1 MNFLDN
7 LKDEVNFTTT
17 ENGAVALEST
27 KNKVL
32 DAFATLGSMK
42 NAPEETIIKTFN
54 DAFLEDRALAMRL
67 LFYIRDIR
75 GGQGMRRV
83 FRVIVKFLANNYPQ
97 LVVKNLDNFLFFGRG
112 DDVLCL
118 LDTPIKDKA
127 LKWIDLVIADDMNS
141 LLEDGGQPSLL
152 AKWLPSENASSK
164 ETKRYGAMVR
174 KAMNISPKQYRKLL
188 KTLRARINVVET
200 LMSRNKWE
208 QINFNKLPSRAAMI
222 YSDAFMRH
230 VQDNYV
236 DYLQHLSVGRA
247 NINAKALFPVDIIHK
262 VINKICWTPSLKDQ
276 YLLTALWEALPNY
289 FEEREETGLCVVDV
303 SGSMYGIPME
313 VAISLGMYCA
323 DKAKGPFKNHFIT
336 FSQNPKLVEIK
347 GDNIFEKVRCMS
359 RSDWGMNTNLE
370 KVFDLILDTAV
381 HNHMTQEDLPSKLY
395 IISDMQFDAAQT
407 TIRWEGNIK
416 PKPFMETM
424 KLKYAEAGYTMPA
437 IVYWNVRNSDCGM
450 FQSTF
455 EGENCAMVSGYSP
468 SLFKAILD
476 GTEFET
482 ETIIKDGKEV
492 KVEKQKLDPMNVML
506 TTLMNER
513 YNRVITK

>member
-17 ENGAVALEST
+17 ENGAVVLEST

-42 NAPEETIIKTFN
+42 NASEEDIIKTFN
-54 DAFLEDRALAMRL
+54 DAFLEDQALAMRL

-118 LDTPIKDKA
+118 LDTPIKDKV

-141 LLEDGGQPSLL
+141 LLEGGGQPSLL

-164 ETKRYGAMVR
+164 ETKRYGVMVR

-188 KTLRARINVVET
+188 KTLRTRINVVET

-262 VINKICWTPSLKDQ
+262 VLNKIWTPSLKDQ

-289 FEEREETGLCVVDV
+289 FEGREETGICVVDV
-303 SGSMYGIPME
+303 SGSMYGTPIE

-359 RSDWGMNTNLE
+359 KSDWGMNTNLE

-381 HNHMTQEDLPSKLY
+381 HNHMAQEDLPSKLY

-416 PKPFMETM
+416 SKPFMETM
-424 KLKYAEAGYTMPA
+424 KLKYAAAGYIMPA
-437 IVYWNVRNSDCGM
+437 IVYWNVRNSNCGM

-468 SLFKAILD
+468 FLFKAILD